1 MRMMSEARSL
11 VRVHVRYDNND
22 VWTIQYLR
30 TVRVFRGSIENF
42 AKFLRKIGA
51 SDDKTAPRS
60 VRNVTY
66 MQMAQEIKDGSDPI
80 VWIWSNVLSKMQD
93 FNLE

>member
-11 VRVHVRYDNND
+11 VRVHVRYEKD

-30 TVRVFRGSIENF
+30 TVRVFHGPIENF
-42 AKFLRKIGA
+42 AKFLRRVGA
-51 SDDKTAPRS
+51 SDDQTAPKS
-60 VRNVTY
+60 VRNLTY
-66 MQMAQEIKDGSDPI
+66 MQIAQEIMDGTDPI
-80 VWIWSNVLSKMQD
+80 IWIWSNILSKMKD